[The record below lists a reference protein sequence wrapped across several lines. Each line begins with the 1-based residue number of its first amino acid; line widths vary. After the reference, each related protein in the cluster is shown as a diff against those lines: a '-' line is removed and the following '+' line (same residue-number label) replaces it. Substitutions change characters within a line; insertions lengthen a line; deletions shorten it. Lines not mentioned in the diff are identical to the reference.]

1 MEPTTIDKKL
11 LEHGGHGH
19 ARSTVAPGAD
29 PHHVAVPTAVKV
41 LGACGLLPFVA
52 IAAALWVAAPSHSDR
67 LAVALIGYG
76 AVILSFMGAV
86 HWGLAIGSDRQEHS
100 AWYILGVLPALT
112 AWFATML
119 SPPAALVVL
128 AIAFAAVLAID
139 RMAVD
144 AGLAPPW
151 YRKLRQPL
159 TAGVVASLALGVTA
173 LWAVGT

>member
-1 MEPTTIDKKL
+1 MEPTTIAKTL

-19 ARSTVAPGAD
+19 ARSTVAPGDGA
-29 PHHVAVPTAVKV
+29 HHVAVPTAVKV
-41 LGACGLLPFVA
+41 LGACGLLPFVT
-52 IAAALWVAAPSHSDR
+52 IAAALWLAAPSHSDR
-67 LAVALIGYG
+67 LATALIGYG

-86 HWGLAIGSDRQEHS
+86 HWGLAIGSDRREHS

-112 AWFATML
+112 GWFATML

-128 AIAFAAVLAID
+128 AFAFVAVLAID
-139 RMAVD
+139 RVAVD